1 VPTPD
6 LGSSP
11 RPSAVRTDNNLVKE
25 YKKLFKVI
33 EANTPELLREAY
45 RIRYQV
51 YCVEHEFLDQAANPG
66 ELETDEYDRHSVHA
80 LLAHRPTGNLV
91 GTIRLVLHRPG
102 ATVGSLPIHTVCD
115 HPLLRSSRLP
125 LETTG
130 ELSRFAI
137 CKQFRRRINDGM
149 FGAPTLDDS
158 DSRRIIP
165 HMTLGLLSIAVE
177 FMIRHGVDHVCAVM
191 EPTLLRLLSRFGI
204 HFTLLGP
211 PLEYHGIRQ
220 PCFAP
225 LGELL
230 QGIAS
235 ERLDVW
241 NVITDEGRL
250 RPPPI
255 RPERAELAFS

>member
-1 VPTPD
+1 
-6 LGSSP
+6 
-11 RPSAVRTDNNLVKE
+11 
-25 YKKLFKVI
+25 
-33 EANTPELLREAY
+33 
-45 RIRYQV
+45 
-51 YCVEHEFLDQAANPG
+51 
-66 ELETDEYDRHSVHA
+66 
-80 LLAHRPTGNLV
+80 
-91 GTIRLVLHRPG
+91 
-102 ATVGSLPIHTVCD
+102 
-115 HPLLRSSRLP
+115 
-125 LETTG
+125 
-130 ELSRFAI
+130 
-137 CKQFRRRINDGM
+137 M

-255 RPERAELAFS
+255 RPEHAELAYS